1 MKLLDRSTAFVEY
14 SKNSKGPIYRSEQYS
29 TGVEKDLIPDLQPEV
44 ISVLQEVASSSANS
58 LGVPIMVA
66 MRHHC
71 TRSANARRLILWLS
85 IDDEEASVS
94 KLLPSSRELAKERR
108 GSSEG
113 PLERM
118 AMVIFRGLI

>member
-58 LGVPIMVA
+58 LGVPIIVA
-66 MRHHC
+66 MRHHF

-94 KLLPSSRELAKERR
+94 KLLP
-108 GSSEG
+108 
-113 PLERM
+113 
-118 AMVIFRGLI
+118 